1 MAVFPPEITLE
12 ILSRLPVKSLAR
24 FRCVRKLWL
33 KCINDPYFHTIHIK
47 EELTP
52 MMLELFSN
60 IQCKISFLQG
70 VQKEPVFDFCYIQAG
85 YYQKVVLGSC
95 NGLILVCYNEFRS
108 RGYFLFAVI
117 NPLSKKRHD
126 LPPTHINI
134 TYRSVDSY
142 IPREAAGIGFD
153 ESTNTFKTVFV
164 ILKKRFESQDIDVV
178 RKHLCTLVHHQ
189 GTNSWREIAQIPAY
203 PISGE
208 GVYGHGRLH
217 WLIRPF
223 DWHEDG
229 RKLVWFDMK
238 TEEFG
243 LTERPPTPRFGYR
256 IQLVDLNDEV
266 GFAYVG
272 IERIELGILK
282 QDSSWVLHCWF
293 DHQNIT
299 PPLTNVAFS
308 GYWNKARDI
317 AFTSDRG
324 KRLFVYTLKTGDL
337 RLIDHPGDHMCELAH
352 IRMFQSKVRDI
363 NTRFKLN

>member
-1 MAVFPPEITLE
+1 M
-12 ILSRLPVKSLAR
+12 SRLPVKSLAR
-24 FRCVRKLWL
+24 FRCVCKLWL
-33 KCINDPYFHTIHIK
+33 KYINDPYFHTIYIK
-47 EELTP
+47 EEPTP

-60 IQCKISFLQG
+60 KQKQIKISILQG
-70 VQKEPVFDFCYIQAG
+70 VQKEPLFKSCYMHVG
-85 YYQKVVLGSC
+85 YYQNLVLGSC
-95 NGLILVCYNEFRS
+95 NGLILVCCLEFRP
-108 RGYFLFAVI
+108 RGSFVFPVI

-142 IPREAAGIGFD
+142 IPRKAAGIGFD

-164 ILKKRFESQDIDVV
+164 ILKEQVQSQDINVV
-178 RKHLCTLVHHQ
+178 RKHICTLVHHQ
-189 GTNSWREIAQIPAY
+189 GTSSWREIAQIPAY

-217 WLIRPF
+217 WLISPS
-223 DWHEDG
+223 DWQDR

-238 TEEFG
+238 AEEFG
-243 LTERPPTPRFGYR
+243 LTDHPPTPRSGSGYQ

-272 IERIELGILK
+272 NERTELWILK
-282 QDSSWVLHCWF
+282 QEDSSWVLHCWF

-299 PPLTNVAFS
+299 PPLKNVAFS

-337 RLIDHPGDHMCELAH
+337 RQIDHPGDHMCELTH
-352 IRMFQSKVRDI
+352 IRMYQSSVRGI
-363 NTRFKLN
+363 HTKI